1 MSIDE
6 RTGGSNGSTRDVL
19 EIIDELAS
27 ARLNT
32 RDLVFAVTT
41 ALSKQRSGTWVT
53 ALMAKDPN
61 TQLVVSADSQNPL
74 MADYVDEV
82 VAALDSPG
90 RAPISGVSQQVIES
104 GIRIFWRELPY
115 DEYLSRNPPAEQAD
129 MRSQTPPRHPET
141 LDAFIG
147 T

>member
-19 EIIDELAS
+19 EIIDEFAS

-61 TQLVVSADSQNPL
+61 MQLVVSADSQNPA

-104 GIRIFWRELPY
+104 GIRIFWRDLPY
-115 DEYLSRNPPAEQAD
+115 DEFRARNPPPEQGYL
-129 MRSQTPPRHPET
+129 RSQPPTRVPPPLE
-141 LDAFIG
+141 L
-147 T
+147 